1 MLNLPKTHLLR
12 PPKELRQFFN
22 KNSVF
27 NKTRVGKAP
36 PNGTRAPIL
45 RDSDLYL
52 KHFDKHVVLPRKH
65 VPEYNEYYK
74 HTQAKIEHCVGG

>member
-27 NKTRVGKAP
+27 KKTRVGKTTEQGLP
-36 PNGTRAPIL
+36 L

-74 HTQAKIEHCVGG
+74 HTQAKIEYCVGG